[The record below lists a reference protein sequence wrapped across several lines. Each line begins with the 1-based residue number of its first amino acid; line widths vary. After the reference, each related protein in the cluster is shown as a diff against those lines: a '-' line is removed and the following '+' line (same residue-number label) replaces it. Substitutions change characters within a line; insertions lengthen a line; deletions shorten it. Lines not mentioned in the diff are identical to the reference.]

1 MNYLIYLCIS
11 LFQSCF
17 NSANFKCQ
25 LAPYTFLPLPWHF
38 KIRKLKAI
46 LEYPI
51 INKCRYFEITYLV
64 ATLIYKARGISSC
77 SLRVPIHHKVLRWH
91 WLVHGY
97 WCLSSCVCLTMD
109 FWTSYNN
116 FITCFHES
124 WIYETW
130 IFSIKFLVCFDLFKL
145 CFQSRIKIHYKMAIY
160 HISLIIIW
168 GN

>member
-1 MNYLIYLCIS
+1 MFEMTRLCALIIWNWLSCVLQKKMHESEPQIFKALSLAIFGVCLMNYLIYLCIS

-77 SLRVPIHHKVLRWH
+77 SLRVPIHHKVLKWH

-97 WCLSSCVCLTMD
+97 WCLSSYVCLTMD

-116 FITCFHES
+116 FITCFHQS
-124 WIYETW
+124 WI
-130 IFSIKFLVCFDLFKL
+130 
-145 CFQSRIKIHYKMAIY
+145 
-160 HISLIIIW
+160 
-168 GN
+168 